1 MDIGAR
7 GVERE
12 RERASSS
19 SSFSMLKST
28 HTGVSQTCYQDEQCV
43 KRHPCMYNRHYLK
56 AASVIWCVLT
66 CKGYRYLMKQVGC

>member
-7 GVERE
+7 GVERD
-12 RERASSS
+12 REQ
-19 SSFSMLKST
+19 FIEFLNVKST
-28 HTGVSQTCYQDEQCV
+28 RTGGSETGYQDEQCV
-43 KRHPCMYNRHYLK
+43 KRHPCVYNRHYLK